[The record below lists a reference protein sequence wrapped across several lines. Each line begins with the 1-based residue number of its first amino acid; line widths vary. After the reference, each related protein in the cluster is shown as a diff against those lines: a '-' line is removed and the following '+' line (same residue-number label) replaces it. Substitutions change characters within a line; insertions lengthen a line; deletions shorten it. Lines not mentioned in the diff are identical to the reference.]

1 MQLSLEDVNSWVEA
15 FLEAATNPQEEDEV
29 AGSIESQTEERGEE
43 GSCMVST
50 WRCFSKV
57 LEQAVRQSCRP
68 AGITR

>member
-29 AGSIESQTEERGEE
+29 AGIESQTEDRGEE
-43 GSCMVST
+43 VSCIVST

>member
-15 FLEAATNPQEEDEV
+15 FLEAATNPLEE
-29 AGSIESQTEERGEE
+29 GIESQAEERAEDE
-43 GSCMVST
+43 SCMVST

>member
-1 MQLSLEDVNSWVEA
+1 MEDVNSWVEA

-29 AGSIESQTEERGEE
+29 AGIESQAEERAEDE
-43 GSCMVST
+43 SCMVST
-50 WRCFSKV
+50 WRFFSIV

>member
-1 MQLSLEDVNSWVEA
+1 MQLSLEDVNSWVEV
-15 FLEAATNPQEEDEV
+15 FLEAATNPLEEDEV
-29 AGSIESQTEERGEE
+29 AGIESQAEERDEE